1 MVLQIW
7 NADIDYEKE
16 GLAKLPIWIQLY
28 NVPLQFWTAAGLS
41 FIASSVGKPLYAD
54 EMTETAKRI
63 SYAKI
68 CVEVDVAASL
78 PHLVDLLTASWKTVS
93 IAIKYPWRPAK
104 CVSCNVF
111 GHSECRQQV
120 MHPSMGVDI
129 STEVAPKGKVWV
141 VKSGGGEPIPT
152 QPAGLDPTVIR
163 SGSSVGE
170 LPCSNHFDVLKL
182 MNDPDDAA
190 RVKVLDSVVAEV
202 IIDSEVLV
210 NKEAMDIACL
220 VRL

>member
-1 MVLQIW
+1 M
-7 NADIDYEKE
+7 
-16 GLAKLPIWIQLY
+16 
-28 NVPLQFWTAAGLS
+28 F
-41 FIASSVGKPLYAD
+41 
-54 EMTETAKRI
+54 
-63 SYAKI
+63 
-68 CVEVDVAASL
+68 
-78 PHLVDLLTASWKTVS
+78 
-93 IAIKYPWRPAK
+93 
-104 CVSCNVF
+104 
-111 GHSECRQQV
+111 
-120 MHPSMGVDI
+120 DI

-182 MNDPDDAA
+182 MNDPNDAA

-210 NKEAMDIACL
+210 NKEAMDISNVVTVSNSSKDMGESSLYAAL
-220 VRL
+220 PNELGVGMVDPDAVFQALMSASK